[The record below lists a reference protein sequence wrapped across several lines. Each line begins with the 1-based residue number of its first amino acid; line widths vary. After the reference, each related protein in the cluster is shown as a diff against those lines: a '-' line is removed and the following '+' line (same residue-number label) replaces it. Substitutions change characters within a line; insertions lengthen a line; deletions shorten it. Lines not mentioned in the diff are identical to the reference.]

1 MDHIIIRSCR
11 TIAEDDAVLMRSIV
25 LSMLERADEGWSELV
40 SSRPLVTRLG

>member
-1 MDHIIIRSCR
+1 MDHIVIRSYR

-25 LSMLERADEGWSELV
+25 LSMLERADEEWSELV